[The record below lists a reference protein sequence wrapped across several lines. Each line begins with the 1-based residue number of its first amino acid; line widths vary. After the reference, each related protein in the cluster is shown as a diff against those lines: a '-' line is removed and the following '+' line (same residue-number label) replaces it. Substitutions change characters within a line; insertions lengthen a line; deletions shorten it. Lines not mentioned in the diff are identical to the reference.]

1 MQWLNSTD
9 KTVIRPKNPNL
20 AVRETDSC
28 FFPGLQQM
36 ATITL
41 RVLDGADRGKVF
53 EELQLP
59 ITIGREEGNAIQLND
74 ERISR
79 VHLRIQSDH
88 EDIVLTDLESTNG
101 CRVNNE
107 EVQLRILRHG
117 DLITVGRST
126 LIFGNRQQINQ
137 RLKLLDK
144 RGSHSPK
151 SQAQSDSKSN
161 EFSAKPS
168 TPANQGGDLPLPDD
182 WKDDPN
188 YQLALL
194 EKAPPSL
201 PDRLS
206 PGQAAKLSEMI
217 EFLHINL
224 RLVIQQTDIDHRRQA
239 AEMDLEQWQ
248 RLIDL
253 QSRLAEYLRAISSR
267 SE

>member
-1 MQWLNSTD
+1 
-9 KTVIRPKNPNL
+9 
-20 AVRETDSC
+20 
-28 FFPGLQQM
+28 M

-41 RVLDGADRGKVF
+41 RVLDGADRGKIF
-53 EELQLP
+53 EDVELP
-59 ITIGREEGNAIQLND
+59 ITIGREEGNAVQLND

-88 EDIVLTDLESTNG
+88 DDIVLTDLESTNG

-117 DLITVGRST
+117 DLITLGRST

-137 RLKLLDK
+137 RLKLLDN
-144 RGSHSPK
+144 RGKHSSE
-151 SQAQSDSKSN
+151 SQAQAGSN
-161 EFSAKPS
+161 PNDLSGKNKVPS
-168 TPANQGGDLPLPDD
+168 NPAGELPLRDD

-194 EKAPPSL
+194 EKDPPSL

-206 PGQAAKLSEMI
+206 PGQAAKLSELI

-224 RLVIQQTDIDHRRQA
+224 RLVIQQTEIDHRRQA
-239 AEMDLEQWQ
+239 VEMDLEQWQ
-248 RLIDL
+248 RLVDL